1 MPELDIYDILLR
13 PVVTEKSN
21 QLVEAN
27 KYVFEVAP
35 NANKIQIKEAVEVL
49 FSKPNAPVVVHKV
62 NTMVMPAKRG
72 RRGRNWYLRRRQWK
86 KAIVTLAEGKIE
98 LFNV

>member
-1 MPELDIYDILLR
+1 MPELHIYDVLRR

-21 QLVEAN
+21 RQAEAGQ
-27 KYVFEVAP
+27 YVFEVARS
-35 NANKIQIKEAVEVL
+35 ANKIQIREAIEVL
-49 FSKPNAPVVVHKV
+49 FEVKVAKV

-72 RRGRNWYLRRRQWK
+72 RRGRNWYVRSREWK